1 MANSYPEFEES
12 QPMAR
17 KTMFAYGLATA
28 LLFSLQAGTALSQE
42 TAPPAKTEQSLP
54 AIVVSTVVTRPI
66 VDRVVATGAVK
77 AVDETYVSPLV
88 DGLSI
93 RTLNA
98 DVGDRVEADS
108 TLATLNPDMLELQ
121 KSQYLASLAKARA
134 ALAQYQAQLAEA
146 QANADEAVRVS
157 ERSQKLAAAG
167 SMSTAQRDQE
177 KAAATAALARVNSA
191 EELVS
196 VANADIKVV
205 EAQISDVD
213 LRLARTDVKAPVSGV
228 VSAKTAKVGAIANGN
243 GEPLFTIIR
252 DGAVEMKAEI
262 IETDLP
268 KLAIGQKAKVTLAD
282 GKTQIEGKV
291 RLISPVVDT
300 QTRLGNVYI
309 TLLDTDKAR
318 VGMYARAQI
327 IVTEKNALVL
337 PLSAVTKS
345 RDGMVARKVEG
356 DVAHVAKI
364 DTGIEDDG
372 YIEIRSGLAE
382 GDTVIT
388 KAGAFVR
395 DGDRI
400 KPVPASTETVSN

>member
-1 MANSYPEFEES
+1 
-12 QPMAR
+12 MAR
-17 KTMFAYGLATA
+17 NTTFGVLTT
-28 LLFSLQAGTALSQE
+28 LLFSLLASTTLAE
-42 TAPPAKTEQSLP
+42 EAAAPAKTEQALP
-54 AIVVSTVVTRPI
+54 SIVVSEVKTRHI

-77 AVDETYVSPLV
+77 AVEETYVSPLV

-121 KSQYLASLAKARA
+121 KSQYAASLAKANA

-157 ERSQKLAAAG
+157 ERSKKLAEAG

-191 EELVS
+191 EQLVS

-205 EAQISDVD
+205 EAQISDVE
-213 LRLARTDVKAPVSGV
+213 LRLARTDVKAPVAGV
-228 VSAKTAKVGAIANGN
+228 ISARTAKVGAIANGS
-243 GEPLFTIIR
+243 GEPLFTMIR
-252 DGAVEMKAEI
+252 DGAVEIRAEI

-268 KLAIGQKAKVTLAD
+268 KLEIGQRAKVTLAD
-282 GKTQIEGKV
+282 GKTEIEGKI

-327 IVTEKNALVL
+327 IVTEKDALVL

-345 RDGMVARKVEG
+345 KDGMVTRKVDG

-364 DTGIEDDG
+364 ETGIEDDG
-372 YIEIRSGLAE
+372 FIEIRSGLAE
-382 GDTVIT
+382 GDKVIT

-400 KPVPASTETVSN
+400 KPVLAAAETVSN

>member
-1 MANSYPEFEES
+1 MAPSYPEFEES

-17 KTMFAYGLATA
+17 KTTFAYGLATA
-28 LLFSLQAGTALSQE
+28 LLFSLQAGTVLSQE
-42 TAPPAKTEQSLP
+42 PAAPAKTEQALP
-54 AIVVSTVVTRPI
+54 SIVVSTVKTKPI

-108 TLATLNPDMLELQ
+108 TLATLNPDMLVLQ
-121 KSQYLASLAKARA
+121 KSQYAASLAKARA

-157 ERSQKLAAAG
+157 ERSKKLAEAG

-213 LRLARTDVKAPVSGV
+213 LRLARTDVKTPVSGV
-228 VSAKTAKVGAIANGN
+228 VSAKTAKVGAIANGT

-282 GKTQIEGKV
+282 GKTEIEGKI
-291 RLISPVVDT
+291 RLISPVIDT
-300 QTRLGNVYI
+300 QTRLGSVYI

-345 RDGMVARKVEG
+345 RDGMVARKVEN
-356 DVAHVAKI
+356 DVAHVTKVE
-364 DTGIEDDG
+364 TGIEDDG
-372 YIEIRSGLAE
+372 FIEIRSGLAE
-382 GDTVIT
+382 GDKVIT